1 MNRHQRRAIAAQQR
15 HQPEKTPPR
24 VALCIPSGA
33 MWYADMSLSL
43 LGTVL
48 YAAGQIGV
56 IPVNQKG
63 SYIGQNR
70 NLIAYK
76 AVYEGAADWLYW
88 QDTDNVVPVE
98 TLLTLLDHEKDIV
111 GCDYRKRLDPYDRI
125 GIFLGDDPGVA
136 ASGLH
141 EMKLLPHGVLLVR
154 AEVYKKMPWPWYR
167 EEYYG
172 SNERHLIHVNP
183 GGLKN
188 GEDTIFTQEAR
199 EAGFQVWCD
208 MDLTKRVSHIGER
221 AVGYVTGG
229 GAF

>member
-1 MNRHQRRAIAAQQR
+1 MNRHQRRALAAQQR
-15 HQPEKTPPR
+15 HHPTETPPR
-24 VALCIPSGA
+24 VALCVPSGT

-43 LGTVL
+43 LAMCLVVANQVG
-48 YAAGQIGV
+48 I
-56 IPVNQKG
+56 IPINQKG

-70 NLIAYK
+70 NQIAYY
-76 AVYEGAADWLYW
+76 AVYKASADWLFW
-88 QDTDNVVPVE
+88 LDSDNVGPVE
-98 TLLTLLDHEKDIV
+98 TLATLLGHGKDIV
-111 GCDYRKRLDPYDRI
+111 GCDYRKRLPPYDRI
-125 GIFLGDDPGVA
+125 GKFLGDDPGEEGT
-136 ASGLH
+136 GLH
-141 EMKLLPHGVLLVR
+141 QMTLLPHGVLLVS
-154 AEVYKKMPWPWYR
+154 AEVYKQMPWPWYR

-172 SNERHLIHVNP
+172 ADERHLIHINP

-221 AVGYVTGG
+221 AVGYVTSG